1 MATSLRDKI
10 SSTPG
15 RGWPQSSTTWP
26 PALRTRRASSA
37 RSSGSRAA
45 APESG
50 EGHQSG
56 GHRAAA
62 RFEESF
68 GAILLVGSRKGIEQ
82 DGDIPYRQTDSH
94 YVEAHPELFLPRCRI
109 PDGEKNEVTSTG
121 AGSGEQSRRTVRG

>member
-1 MATSLRDKI
+1 MVRRPP
-10 SSTPG
+10 STRMTLVGGGRPG
-15 RGWPQSSTTWP
+15 RG
-26 PALRTRRASSA
+26 
-37 RSSGSRAA
+37 G
-45 APESG
+45 
-50 EGHQSG
+50 GHQSG

-62 RFEESF
+62 RFEEPF

-121 AGSGEQSRRTVRG
+121 AGSGEQSRRTVRALPARSLR